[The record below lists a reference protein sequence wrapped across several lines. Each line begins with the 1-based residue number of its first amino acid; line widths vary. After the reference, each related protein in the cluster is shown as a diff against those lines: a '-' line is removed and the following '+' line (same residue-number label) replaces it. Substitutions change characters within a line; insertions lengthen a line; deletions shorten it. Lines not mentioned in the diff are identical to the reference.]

1 MEHLK
6 SIKQCLVSQVQG
18 QCGDLKKVNAK
29 ELGEVIDMIK
39 DLEEAMYYCAIT
51 EAMEESKE
59 EKNRS
64 TNQINYYMEPYD
76 DGGRSYH
83 GRAYAYYDDN
93 HHNDTNTKM
102 YVPYME
108 YAPYMMRDDKWR
120 EDHMPNSRS
129 DKSRR
134 MYMEGKEKHTSTDVQ
149 AMKDLET
156 YVKDLT
162 DDVLDMIKESTP
174 EEKQVLSS
182 KLQTLA
188 SKVNK

>member
-6 SIKQCLVSQVQG
+6 SIKQCLVSQVES

-51 EAMEESKE
+51 QAMEESKE
-59 EKNRS
+59 EKRN
-64 TNQINYYMEPYD
+64 TNINYYMENPD
-76 DGGRSYH
+76 H
-83 GRAYAYYDDN
+83 V
-93 HHNDTNTKM
+93 KK

-120 EDHMPNSRS
+120 EEHMPSS
-129 DKSRR
+129 GMSRR
-134 MYMEGKEKHTSTDVQ
+134 MYMEGKHKNQSDVQ
-149 AMKDLET
+149 SMKDLET
-156 YVKDLT
+156 YVKDLS
-162 DDVLDMIKESTP
+162 DEMVEMIKESTP

>member
-6 SIKQCLVSQVQG
+6 SIKQCLVSQVES
-18 QCGDLKKVNAK
+18 QCGDLKKTNAK

-51 EAMEESKE
+51 KAMEESKE
-59 EKNRS
+59 EKKN
-64 TNQINYYMEPYD
+64 TNINYYMENP
-76 DGGRSYH
+76 GH
-83 GRAYAYYDDN
+83 V
-93 HHNDTNTKM
+93 KQ

-120 EDHMPNSRS
+120 DSHLYEDGKSNM
-129 DKSRR
+129 SRR
-134 MYMEGKEKHTSTDVQ
+134 MYMEGKHKNQSDVQ
-149 AMKDLET
+149 SMKDLET
-156 YVKDLT
+156 YVKDLS
-162 DDVLDMIKESTP
+162 DDIVEMIKESTP